1 MGVPCY
7 LWGMFVRKKKN
18 KSGSVSIQII
28 KKIARTNR
36 VIKTIGCSSDPYEI
50 DRLFKKGLYEL
61 PRLYGFTLFDNILEP
76 ELNAL
81 SNDNI
86 RVVGPELVF
95 RKIFNHI
102 GFSAINDSLFVD
114 LCISRITHPGSKL
127 QLSKY
132 LQENNREEVS
142 EDRIYYFMDRLH
154 SLYKKAVEDI
164 SFNYTEKILGGEI
177 GVVFYDMTTI
187 YFESDKGDEFRETG
201 FSKEGKHQNPQI
213 YLGLLVG
220 KNGYPI
226 GYEIFEGSIYEGHT
240 LIPVLERFEKRFNL
254 QKPIVV
260 ADAGLLSTDN
270 ITALKEKGYHY
281 ILGAR
286 IKNESAKIKTQI
298 QQLNLADGQI
308 DKIIKDD
315 NTKLFVS
322 YSQQRAK
329 KDAFN
334 REKGLKRLEKNLKA
348 GRLTKSHI
356 NNRGYNKYLKLEGK
370 VKIEIDYNKFLS
382 DQNWDGLKGYL
393 TNTDLT
399 GEEVIENYH
408 NLWMIE
414 KAFRISK
421 TDLKIR
427 PIYHRIRQRI
437 EAHICISFVSYLIFK
452 EFERVLQEGH
462 SEISVNQA
470 IKQINKMYEV
480 IIQHS
485 NGNTQRIILKNNP
498 EQEEIIKIINH
509 NF

>member
-1 MGVPCY
+1 
-7 LWGMFVRKKKN
+7 MFVRKKKN

-28 KKIARTNR
+28 KKIGRTNR
-36 VIKTIGCSSDPYEI
+36 VIKTIGSSKDSKEI
-50 DRLFKKGLYEL
+50 ERLFKKGLYEL
-61 PRLYGFTLFDNILEP
+61 PRLYGATLFDSNHEP
-76 ELNAL
+76 ELKDL
-81 SNDNI
+81 CNDNI

-102 GFSAINDSLFVD
+102 GFSTINDSLFMD

-132 LQENNREEVS
+132 LQENNRVEISV
-142 EDRIYYFMDRLH
+142 DRIYYFMDRLH
-154 SLYKKAVEDI
+154 SRYKNVVEDI
-164 SFNYTEKILGGEI
+164 SFNYTKKILGGEI
-177 GVVFYDMTTI
+177 GIVFYDLTTI
-187 YFESDKGDEFRETG
+187 YFESDKEDEFRETG
-201 FSKEGKHQNPQI
+201 FSKEGKHKNPQI

-220 KNGYPI
+220 KNAYPI

-270 ITALKEKGYHY
+270 ITALKEKDYQY

-286 IKNESAKIKTQI
+286 IKNESEKIKSQI
-298 QQLNLADGQI
+298 QQLNLSDGQI
-308 DKIIKDD
+308 EKIIKDD
-315 NTKLFVS
+315 GTTLFVS
-322 YSQQRAK
+322 YSKKRAQ
-329 KDAFN
+329 KDSFN

-356 NNRGYNKYLKLEGK
+356 NNRGYNKYLKLEGE
-370 VKIEIDYNKFLS
+370 VKIEIDYQKFIG

-399 GEEVIENYH
+399 GEEVVGNYN

-427 PIYHRIRQRI
+427 PIYHRLRQRI

-452 EFERVLQEGH
+452 EFERVLQESH
-462 SEISVNQA
+462 FEISVNQA
-470 IKQINKMYEV
+470 IKQINKMHEV
-480 IIQHS
+480 VIQHS
-485 NGNTQRIILKNNP
+485 NGNTQRVLLKNNSK
-498 EQEEIIKIINH
+498 QEEIIKIINS

>member
-240 LIPVLERFEKRFNL
+240 LIPILERFEKRFNL
-254 QKPIVV
+254 QKPILV

-348 GRLTKSHI
+348 GRLLQRAI
-356 NNRGYNKYLKLEGK
+356 LI
-370 VKIEIDYNKFLS
+370 IED
-382 DQNWDGLKGYL
+382 
-393 TNTDLT
+393 
-399 GEEVIENYH
+399 
-408 NLWMIE
+408 
-414 KAFRISK
+414 
-421 TDLKIR
+421 
-427 PIYHRIRQRI
+427 
-437 EAHICISFVSYLIFK
+437 
-452 EFERVLQEGH
+452 
-462 SEISVNQA
+462 
-470 IKQINKMYEV
+470 
-480 IIQHS
+480 
-485 NGNTQRIILKNNP
+485 
-498 EQEEIIKIINH
+498 IINIL
-509 NF
+509 NLKEKLK